1 MNIKSLILGSAVSA
15 LAVTGAKA
23 ADAIIIA
30 EPEPV
35 EYVRVCDVYG
45 AGFFYIPG
53 TETCLGIS
61 GYVFHQVGATSW
73 DNAGDSPS
81 WSGATGTRADRF
93 TNWTRAR
100 VNFDARSETQ
110 YGTLR
115 SYVRV
120 QADFIESNY
129 SADGNGVFDQAWLS
143 LGGFL
148 AGYTESAFHS
158 SNLVGSLTTGTGFS
172 WDPTTYSYSQRQ
184 LIQYNFSGANG
195 FFGIVSLEN
204 DPDDDDYMPDVVGK
218 IGIQQGW
225 GAAWLTVGVDSD
237 TDVMYSATG
246 DTEFAIKAGIH
257 YNVPGAPGSA
267 FKLVGHYNSDPN
279 TYQQAGALGSEWSI
293 YAGYRHQFNPQ
304 VAAWIGGAYYN
315 DVYSPAVAAVPAIPG
330 VPGSAIPA
338 TTAGKTNLNAF
349 HVETGLTWTPVQNF
363 EIRAEATYTKI
374 ETRDGTV
381 SGFLRFTRSF

>member
-15 LAVTGAKA
+15 LAATGAKA

-61 GYVFHQVGATSW
+61 GYVFHQIGATS
-73 DNAGDSPS
+73 GDGIAFGDTPS
-81 WSGATGTRADRF
+81 WSGATEGRPDSF

-100 VNFDARSETQ
+100 INFDARSETQ

-115 SYVRV
+115 SYIRV
-120 QADFIESNY
+120 QADFIENNY
-129 SADGNGVFDQAWLS
+129 NGDGNGVIDQAWLS

-148 AGYTESAFHS
+148 AGYTESAFHN
-158 SNLVGSLTTGTGFS
+158 SNLVGSLTNGTGFS
-172 WDPTTYSYSQRQ
+172 WDPTAYSYSQRQ

-204 DPDDDDYMPDVVGK
+204 DPDDNDYVPDFVGK
-218 IGIQQGW
+218 VGIQQGW
-225 GAAWLTVGVDSD
+225 GAAWLTVGVDQDS
-237 TDVMYSATG
+237 SWTG
-246 DTEFAIKAGIH
+246 DTEYAVKAGLH
-257 YNVPGAPGSA
+257 YNIPGAPGSA
-267 FKLVGHYNSDPN
+267 FRLVGHYNSDAN
-279 TYQQAGALGSEWSI
+279 TYQQGGPAATGVFFSSDWSV

-304 VAAWIGGAYYN
+304 VAAWIGGAYYD
-315 DVYSPAVAAVPAIPG
+315 DVAYLSG
-330 VPGSAIPA
+330 VDGY
-338 TTAGKTNLNAF
+338 
-349 HVETGLTWTPVQNF
+349 HVESGLTWTPVTNF
-363 EIRAEATYTKI
+363 EVRAEAVYTKVDGL
-374 ETRDGTV
+374 DGTV

>member
-1 MNIKSLILGSAVSA
+1 MNINSLILGFTVST
-15 LAVTGAKA
+15 LAVTGARA

-61 GYVFHQVGATSW
+61 GYVFHQIGATS
-73 DNAGDSPS
+73 GDGIAFGDTPS
-81 WSGATGTRADRF
+81 WSGATEGRPDSF

-100 VNFDARSETQ
+100 INFDARSETQ

-115 SYVRV
+115 SYIRV
-120 QADFIESNY
+120 QADFIENNY
-129 SADGNGVFDQAWLS
+129 NGDGNGVIDQAWLS

-148 AGYTESAFHS
+148 AGYTESAFHN
-158 SNLVGSLTTGTGFS
+158 SNLVGSLTNGTGFS
-172 WDPTTYSYSQRQ
+172 WDPTAYSYSQRQ

-204 DPDDDDYMPDVVGK
+204 DPDDLSDYVPDFVGK
-218 IGIQQGW
+218 VGIQQGW
-225 GAAWLTVGVDSD
+225 GAAWLTVGVD
-237 TDVMYSATG
+237 TDSAWTG
-246 DTEFAIKAGIH
+246 DTEYAVKAGLH
-257 YNVPGAPGSA
+257 YNIPGAPGSA
-267 FKLVGHYNSDPN
+267 FRLVGHYNSDAN
-279 TYQQAGALGSEWSI
+279 TYQQGGPAATGVFFSSDWSV

-304 VAAWIGGAYYN
+304 VAAWIGGAYY
-315 DVYSPAVAAVPAIPG
+315 DDIGYASG
-330 VPGSAIPA
+330 FDGY
-338 TTAGKTNLNAF
+338 
-349 HVETGLTWTPVQNF
+349 HVEAGLTWTPVTNF
-363 EIRAEATYTKI
+363 EVRAEAVYTKVD
-374 ETRDGTV
+374 TLDGTV

>member
-1 MNIKSLILGSAVSA
+1 MNIKSLILGSATAA

-23 ADAIIIA
+23 ADAIVIA

-53 TETCLGIS
+53 TETCLAIS
-61 GYVFHQVGATSW
+61 GYVFHQIGATSW
-73 DNAGDSPS
+73 DNAGDTPG
-81 WSGATGTRADRF
+81 WSGATGTRSDRF

-115 SYVRV
+115 SYIRL
-120 QADFIESNY
+120 QSDMIENGHNAFTTGS
-129 SADGNGVFDQAWLS
+129 DGAAVIDQAWIS

-148 AGYTESAFHS
+148 AGYTESAFHN
-158 SNLVGSLTTGTGFS
+158 SNLVGSLTNGTGFS
-172 WDPTTYSYSQRQ
+172 WDPTAYSYQQRQ
-184 LIQYNFSGANG
+184 LIQYNFTGSNG
-195 FFGIVSLEN
+195 FFGVISLEN
-204 DPDDDDYMPDVVGK
+204 DSDDGFTGVGGANYLPDLVGK

-225 GAAWLTVGVDSD
+225 GAAWLTVGIDEE
-237 TDVMYSATG
+237 SAWTG
-246 DTEFAIKAGIH
+246 DTEFAVKAGIH
-257 YNVPGAPGSA
+257 YNIPGAPGSA
-267 FKLVGHYNSDPN
+267 FRLVGHYNSDAN
-279 TYQQAGALGSEWSI
+279 TYQQGGNQPAGFLSSSEWSI

-315 DVYSPAVAAVPAIPG
+315 DVAYASGIDG
-330 VPGSAIPA
+330 
-338 TTAGKTNLNAF
+338 F
-349 HVETGLTWTPVQNF
+349 HVETGLTWTPVTNF
-363 EIRAEATYTKI
+363 EVRAEVVYNKV
-374 ETRDGTV
+374 ETLDGTV

>member
-1 MNIKSLILGSAVSA
+1 MNIKSLILGSAISA

-23 ADAIIIA
+23 ADAIVFA

-53 TETCLGIS
+53 TETCLRVS
-61 GYVFHQVGATSW
+61 GYVYHQFGATSW
-73 DNAGDSPS
+73 NDIGDTAS
-81 WSGATGTRADRF
+81 WSGTTGTRADRF
-93 TNWTRAR
+93 TSRTRGR

-115 SYVRV
+115 SYVRF
-120 QADFIESNY
+120 QSDMTENGHNAANTSSDG
-129 SADGNGVFDQAWLS
+129 SAVVDQAWLS

-148 AGYTESAFHS
+148 AGYTESAFHN
-158 SNLVGSLTTGTGFS
+158 SNLVGSLTNGTGFS
-172 WDPTTYSYSQRQ
+172 WDPTAYSYSQRQ
-184 LIQYNFSGANG
+184 LIQYNCTGSNG

-204 DPDDDDYMPDVVGK
+204 DPDDTTNYLPDVVGK

-225 GAAWLTVGVDSD
+225 GAAWLTVGIDEDSWW
-237 TDVMYSATG
+237 TG
-246 DTEFAIKAGIH
+246 DTEFAVKAGLH
-257 YNVPGAPGSA
+257 YNIPGAPGSA
-267 FKLVGHYNSDPN
+267 FRLVGHYNSDPN
-279 TYQQAGALGSEWSI
+279 TYQQGAVFASEWSV

-315 DVYSPAVAAVPAIPG
+315 DVYNLAGRLRDGLG
-330 VPGSAIPA
+330 VPLPLETSQ
-338 TTAGKTNLNAF
+338 NAF
-349 HVETGLTWTPVQNF
+349 HVETGLTWTPVHNF
-363 EIRAEATYTKI
+363 EVRAEATYTKV
-374 ETRDGTV
+374 ETLDGTV